1 MARYGYLNWRTEQ
14 SKHLGIVLGELR
26 TLPPSSEF
34 KKKIVGNVG
43 VNYKSSF
50 ENIRKTSGNRRES
63 SESGQKGSNNLG
75 GNLRKF

>member
-1 MARYGYLNWRTEQ
+1 M
-14 SKHLGIVLGELR
+14 VLTLKIKDKEEKLR
-26 TLPPSSEF
+26 GMKWKPTATSSEF
-34 KKKIVGNVG
+34 LKKIVGNVG

-75 GNLRKF
+75 GNK